1 MSNVKN
7 IGIWKKN
14 CTPVEKLKEVLQYA
28 ESGEGKVKHVL
39 IIYIGESEI
48 SEYESS
54 KDLDLANALF
64 MLEQTKFDLFL
75 K

>member
-28 ESGEGKVKHVL
+28 ESGEGKVGSTL
-39 IIYIGESEI
+39 IVFFDKNGAVEFQ
-48 SEYESS
+48 SS
-54 KDLDLANALF
+54 AKTTVAETIF
-64 MLEQTKFDLFL
+64 MLEQVKFLLFSQ
-75 K
+75 

>member
-39 IIYIGESEI
+39 IIYVGESEI